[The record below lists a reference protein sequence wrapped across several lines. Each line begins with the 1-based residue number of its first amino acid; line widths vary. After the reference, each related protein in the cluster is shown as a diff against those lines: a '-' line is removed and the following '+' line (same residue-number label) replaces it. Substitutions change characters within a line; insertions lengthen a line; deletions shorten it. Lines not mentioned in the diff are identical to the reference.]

1 MLFMYVIGLLSMRVK
16 STVLLSIT
24 CAALVLASS
33 LIFGAELP
41 RAGTGAVFYFLL
53 CLPWFWL
60 LEKTSE
66 TIFMWFMIFLPG
78 PFAISFAVIAADIAM
93 FGQVPTT

>member
-16 STVLLSIT
+16 SMVLLSSI
-24 CAALVLASS
+24 CAALVFGSS
-33 LIFGAELP
+33 LVFGAEFS

-53 CLPWFWL
+53 ALPWFWL

-66 TIFMWFMIFLPG
+66 TIFMWFVIFLPG
-78 PFAISFAVIAADIAM
+78 PFAISIAVVAADIAM
-93 FGQVPTT
+93 FGQIPAA